1 MTNTE
6 KRDLIQLVLV
16 QADPTLADLMISQA
30 VDSVEAIFHSKKQMT
45 YSGDFL
51 VAEIHSKISLEM
63 MTTFLDMDSGEDLTR
78 LNLKI
83 RDRILLADLVDLHSY
98 LLPHHF
104 SEASLPFIMI
114 MTEDLVAQVTVR
126 ATTAT
131 LVIAPIIQTLAA
143 QILATPI
150 ATLVDTVELTIRL
163 PTTKIWFM
171 LVT

>member
-1 MTNTE
+1 MAELVALALAMALVAN
-6 KRDLIQLVLV
+6 LVLV
-16 QADPTLADLMISQA
+16 MALVETLVLVMALVATLA
-30 VDSVEAIFHSKKQMT
+30 
-45 YSGDFL
+45 L
-51 VAEIHSKISLEM
+51 VASLA
-63 MTTFLDMDSGEDLTR
+63 LVV
-78 LNLKI
+78 
-83 RDRILLADLVDLHSY
+83 LLADLVDLHSY

-114 MTEDLVAQVTVR
+114 MTGDLVAQVTVR

-131 LVIAPIIQTLAA
+131 LVIAPIIQALAA

>member
-1 MTNTE
+1 MVMAAVAT
-6 KRDLIQLVLV
+6 LVLV
-16 QADPTLADLMISQA
+16 MAVVVTLALA
-30 VDSVEAIFHSKKQMT
+30 ALVE
-45 YSGDFL
+45 DL
-51 VAEIHSKISLEM
+51 VASLV
-63 MTTFLDMDSGEDLTR
+63 LAVLLEDLV
-78 LNLKI
+78 
-83 RDRILLADLVDLHSY
+83 ALHSY

>member
-1 MTNTE
+1 VAELVALALAMALVAN
-6 KRDLIQLVLV
+6 LVLV
-16 QADPTLADLMISQA
+16 MALVETLALVMA
-30 VDSVEAIFHSKKQMT
+30 VVATLALVMAVVANLVLVMA
-45 YSGDFL
+45 L
-51 VAEIHSKISLEM
+51 VATLALVASLA
-63 MTTFLDMDSGEDLTR
+63 LAV
-78 LNLKI
+78 
-83 RDRILLADLVDLHSY
+83 LLADLVDLHSY

-114 MTEDLVAQVTVR
+114 MTGDLVAQVTVR

>member
-1 MTNTE
+1 MAELVALASAMALVANLVLE
-6 KRDLIQLVLV
+6 MAVVANLVLV
-16 QADPTLADLMISQA
+16 MALVATLALVMA
-30 VDSVEAIFHSKKQMT
+30 LVVTLALVMA
-45 YSGDFL
+45 L
-51 VAEIHSKISLEM
+51 VAILALVMALVATLALVASLA
-63 MTTFLDMDSGEDLTR
+63 LAV
-78 LNLKI
+78 
-83 RDRILLADLVDLHSY
+83 LLADLVDLHFY

-114 MTEDLVAQVTVR
+114 MTGDLVAQVTVR

-131 LVIAPIIQTLAA
+131 LVIAPIIQALEA

-150 ATLVDTVELTIRL
+150 ATIDTVELTIRL

>member
-1 MTNTE
+1 M
-6 KRDLIQLVLV
+6 
-16 QADPTLADLMISQA
+16 ATLA
-30 VDSVEAIFHSKKQMT
+30 
-45 YSGDFL
+45 L
-51 VAEIHSKISLEM
+51 VASLA
-63 MTTFLDMDSGEDLTR
+63 LAV
-78 LNLKI
+78 
-83 RDRILLADLVDLHSY
+83 LLADLVDLHFY

-114 MTEDLVAQVTVR
+114 MTGDLVAQVTVR

-131 LVIAPIIQTLAA
+131 LVIAPIIQALAA

>member
-1 MTNTE
+1 MAELVALALAMALVAN
-6 KRDLIQLVLV
+6 LVLV
-16 QADPTLADLMISQA
+16 MALVATLA
-30 VDSVEAIFHSKKQMT
+30 
-45 YSGDFL
+45 L
-51 VAEIHSKISLEM
+51 VASLA
-63 MTTFLDMDSGEDLTR
+63 LAV
-78 LNLKI
+78 
-83 RDRILLADLVDLHSY
+83 LLADLVDLHFY

-114 MTEDLVAQVTVR
+114 MTGDLVAQVTVR
-126 ATTAT
+126 ATTVT